1 MARLGPGA
9 GRSAYTT
16 AASPQT
22 DVQTTENAALLAF
35 QNGDFARSAD
45 LFRSIIGS
53 SPVSLF
59 LSKFARV
66 GLDRYVIQHL
76 IEVHKRGLATA
87 ALTKLLFSMFA
98 LSENQKSLHSFLK
111 DIELARKSLD
121 ERSVAGGCRGQG
133 LFRKQKEV
141 APRVEADTS
150 KRFFL
155 NFDADAAIET
165 LNANKMESEASY
177 LAQIIGISSELVAQL
192 VEQGKF
198 VEAATLIFDHYEEPI
213 GHVLLLRY
221 GPVLLERN
229 ANAGKIVE
237 QTATLVW
244 KIGRYRKDSEYIKL
258 FWGYPACCFHFL
270 KSVIDDEPTS
280 SMANV
285 LISLTIPNASATKD
299 SFYGNPAVAS
309 ENEAMRVLSN
319 PKLAYDAAHIAN
331 VCVLARFWRGYVFVM
346 GKLQRQSDALFTL
359 VQEKAIDAIVTLVLD
374 NWKLPVDDWF
384 FLFDA
389 VVEMW
394 SLFAAHEKRVE
405 FVETVIGN
413 LESSSSLL
421 RERAAGNREIVALVE
436 RVCSVAPPNTLQK
449 VTDKI
454 LGVNSAGKRLESHS
468 LGSDK
473 SSCVVCHGQL
483 TPPYVTFFCG
493 HSVHKSCIELR
504 EPRCPVDHQ

>member
-1 MARLGPGA
+1 MALRLSPGA
-9 GRSAYTT
+9 GRSAHSG
-16 AASPQT
+16 AAAPQT

-35 QNGDFARSAD
+35 QSGDFARSAE

-59 LSKFARV
+59 LSKFSRV
-66 GLDRYVIQHL
+66 GLDSYVIQHL

-98 LSENQKSLHSFLK
+98 ISENQKSLKEFLK

-121 ERSVAGGCRGQG
+121 ARSLDGGSRSKS
-133 LFRKQKEV
+133 LFRKQKDT
-141 APRVEADTS
+141 PVEADTN

-165 LNANKMESEASY
+165 LKANKMESEASY
-177 LAQIIGISSELVAQL
+177 LAEIIGISSELVAQL

-270 KSVIDDEPTS
+270 KSVIDDEPTRF
-280 SMANV
+280 MANV
-285 LISLTIPNASATKD
+285 LISLAIPNASATKD

-331 VCVLARFWRGYVFVM
+331 VCVLARFWRGYAFVM

-359 VQEKAIDAIVTLVLD
+359 VQEKAVDAIVTLVLD
-374 NWKLPVDDWF
+374 GWKLPVDDWV
-384 FLFDA
+384 FLFDT

-394 SLFAAHEKRVE
+394 PLFEAHEKRTE
-405 FVETVIGN
+405 FMEKVI
-413 LESSSSLL
+413 LESSSSRL
-421 RERAAGNREIVALVE
+421 RERAAGNAEIIALVE
-436 RVCSVAPPNTLQK
+436 RVCDGHEPNTLQK

-454 LGVNSAGKRLESHS
+454 LGVKSAGKRLESHS
-468 LGSDK
+468 LGSDR
-473 SSCVVCHGQL
+473 SSCVVCQGQL
-483 TPPYVTFFCG
+483 TPPYITFFCG
-493 HSVHKSCIELR
+493 HSVHKSCMKVTQ
-504 EPRCPVDHQ
+504 PRCPIDNQ